1 MCIRDRARTSGAPG
15 DTRGITLFLV
25 DSKAKGLRVERTSTV
40 DSHNAA
46 RVVFNQTPVAADHVL
61 GEVDNGWKL
70 LDGTL
75 NAGRAALA
83 AELLGAGDEV
93 FGRTVNYLKERKQ
106 FGKLIGE
113 FQALQ
118 HRAAFLY
125 CELEVTRSAVLK
137 ALQTLDESFD
147 GAGPIVA
154 VAKAKA
160 GQSATLAAQEGIQMH
175 GGIGMTD
182 EFDIGFFLKRVR
194 VCQEL
199 FGDANFQ
206 ADRIARL
213 SRY

>member
-1 MCIRDRARTSGAPG
+1 M
-15 DTRGITLFLV
+15 
-25 DSKAKGLRVERTSTV
+25 RVERTVTV

-46 RVVFNQTPVAADHVL
+46 RVVFDKVPASAEDVL
-61 GEVDNGWKL
+61 GEIDNGWRML
-70 LDGTL
+70 EGTL
-75 NAGRAALA
+75 DAGRAALA
-83 AELLGAGDEV
+83 SELLGAGDEAFARAV
-93 FGRTVNYLKERKQ
+93 AYLKERKQ
-106 FGKLIGE
+106 FGKIIGE

-118 HRAAFLY
+118 HRAAQLY
-125 CELEVTRSAVLK
+125 CELEVTRTAVLK

-147 GAGPIVA
+147 AAAPIVA
-154 VAKAKA
+154 TAKARA

-199 FGDANFQ
+199 FGDSNFQ

-213 SRY
+213 GHY

>member
-1 MCIRDRARTSGAPG
+1 
-15 DTRGITLFLV
+15 
-25 DSKAKGLRVERTSTV
+25 VERTITV

-46 RVVFNQTPVAADHVL
+46 RIIFDQVSASAENVL
-61 GEVDNGWKL
+61 GDIDNGWIT

-83 AELLGAGDEV
+83 SELLGAGDEV
-93 FGRTVNYLKERKQ
+93 FSRTVAYLKERKQ
-106 FGKLIGE
+106 FGKIIGE

-118 HRAAFLY
+118 HRAANLY

-137 ALQTLDESFD
+137 ALQTLDESF
-147 GAGPIVA
+147 GAAGPIVA
-154 VAKAKA
+154 IAKAKA
-160 GQSATLAAQEGIQMH
+160 GQIGTLAAREGIQMH

-182 EFDIGFFLKRVR
+182 EFDIGFFLKRVQ

-199 FGDANFQ
+199 FGDSNFQ

-213 SRY
+213 GHY

>member
-1 MCIRDRARTSGAPG
+1 
-15 DTRGITLFLV
+15 V
-25 DSKAKGLRVERTSTV
+25 RVERTIGV

-46 RVVFNQTPVAADHVL
+46 RVVFDKVPASTENVL
-61 GEVDNGWKL
+61 GEIDNGWSI
-70 LDGTL
+70 LDDTL
-75 NAGRAALA
+75 NAGRAVLA
-83 AELLGAGDEV
+83 SELLGAGDEA
-93 FGRTVNYLKERKQ
+93 FTRTLGYLKERKQ
-106 FGKLIGE
+106 FGKMIGE

-118 HRAAFLY
+118 HRAAHLY

-137 ALQTLDESFD
+137 ALQALDESFE
-147 GAGPIVA
+147 AAASIVA

-160 GQSATLAAQEGIQMH
+160 GHSATLAAQEGIQMH

-199 FGDANFQ
+199 FGDSNFQ

-213 SRY
+213 GGY